1 MTAENTTET
10 AKATEVVKP
19 ARVRKNGQTRP
30 ESGTKTG
37 IIWDIADRIT
47 NDTNVVAT
55 KEEVWTEY
63 QTKVEGPAEAT
74 VATQYGRWVIFNG
87 YQEQVKAARK
97 AAKDAKAGAEEAEK
111 AAAKQKKEDDKKRK
125 ADERAAA
132 KKKREDDKAAKAA
145 AKEAEKKAKSEA
157 NSPAVVG
164 ADATE
169 QVAEE
174 EVEQADV
181 TEEEEEAGE

>member
-1 MTAENTTET
+1 MTAENTPET

-19 ARVRKNGQTRP
+19 AHVRKNGQTRP

-47 NDTNVVAT
+47 SETNVVAT
-55 KEEVWTEY
+55 KEDVWAEY
-63 QTKVEGPAEAT
+63 QTKVDGPAEAT

-97 AAKDAKAGAEEAEK
+97 AAKDAKAGAEDAAK
-111 AAAKQKKEDDKKRK
+111 AAAKQAKEDEKKRK
-125 ADERAAA
+125 ADEKAAA
-132 KKKREDDKAAKAA
+132 KKKREDEKAAKAA
-145 AKEAEKKAKSEA
+145 AKEAEKKAKAEA

-169 QVAEE
+169 EVSED

-181 TEEEEEAGE
+181 SDDEASE